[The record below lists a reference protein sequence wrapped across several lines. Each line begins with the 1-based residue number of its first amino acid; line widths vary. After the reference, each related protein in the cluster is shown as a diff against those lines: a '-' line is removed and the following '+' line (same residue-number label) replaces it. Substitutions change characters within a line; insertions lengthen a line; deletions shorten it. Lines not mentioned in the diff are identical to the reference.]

1 MFVIAVKPQ
10 ATTGTL
16 ADTGAGTIA
25 APVLLDPRADNCELD
40 SETIG

>member
-1 MFVIAVKPQ
+1 MIVIAVKPQ
-10 ATTGTL
+10 ATIGTL

-25 APVLLDPRADNCELD
+25 PRLLDPRADNCELD

>member
-1 MFVIAVKPQ
+1 MFVIAVRPQ

-25 APVLLDPRADNCELD
+25 APVLLDPWADNCALD